1 ASESAAGLPAQRRAI
16 RLEARPDPPERHLH
30 AYQGRDRSGRQRP
43 SRCRQNVRDHRRCR
57 EGAAPACQRPADRV
71 AHGRLRPRPLRDG
84 AEVTNRDAPGKVL
97 VVDDDPEIVTFL
109 STLLELEGI
118 ESSVATSAA
127 AALEQLQQGRPDLVL
142 LDIAMPDRDGID
154 LCKELKSDP
163 RLAEVPVFVV
173 SARPGKDVVDRALAA
188 GAEEFIRKPF
198 ENAELISRIRVRLSA
213 ND

>member
-1 ASESAAGLPAQRRAI
+1 MNSS
-16 RLEARPDPPERHLH
+16 
-30 AYQGRDRSGRQRP
+30 
-43 SRCRQNVRDHRRCR
+43 
-57 EGAAPACQRPADRV
+57 
-71 AHGRLRPRPLRDG
+71 
-84 AEVTNRDAPGKVL
+84 APGKVL

-127 AALEQLQQGRPDLVL
+127 AALEQLQQARPDLVL

-163 RLAEVPVFVV
+163 RTAEVPVFVV
-173 SARPGKDVVDRALAA
+173 SARPGKDVVERALAA

-198 ENAELISRIRVRLSA
+198 ENAELISRIRVRLSSA
-213 ND
+213 PASP

>member
-1 ASESAAGLPAQRRAI
+1 M
-16 RLEARPDPPERHLH
+16 ER
-30 AYQGRDRSGRQRP
+30 DFP
-43 SRCRQNVRDHRRCR
+43 S
-57 EGAAPACQRPADRV
+57 
-71 AHGRLRPRPLRDG
+71 
-84 AEVTNRDAPGKVL
+84 KVL

-127 AALEQLQQGRPDLVL
+127 AALEQLEQGAPDLVL

-163 RLAEVPVFVV
+163 RTAEVPVFVV
-173 SARPGKDVVDRALAA
+173 SARPGKDVVERALAA

-198 ENAELISRIRVRLSA
+198 ENAELISRIRVRLSTPP
-213 ND
+213 

>member
-1 ASESAAGLPAQRRAI
+1 MSSCA
-16 RLEARPDPPERHLH
+16 
-30 AYQGRDRSGRQRP
+30 P
-43 SRCRQNVRDHRRCR
+43 S
-57 EGAAPACQRPADRV
+57 
-71 AHGRLRPRPLRDG
+71 
-84 AEVTNRDAPGKVL
+84 KVL

-127 AALEQLQQGRPDLVL
+127 AALEQVQQTRPDLVL

-163 RLAEVPVFVV
+163 RTAEVPVFVV
-173 SARPGKDVVDRALAA
+173 SARPGKDVVERALAA

-198 ENAELISRIRVRLSA
+198 ENAELISRIRVRLSSS
-213 ND
+213 

>member
-1 ASESAAGLPAQRRAI
+1 MSAAEERGLRR
-16 RLEARPDPPERHLH
+16 R
-30 AYQGRDRSGRQRP
+30 
-43 SRCRQNVRDHRRCR
+43 
-57 EGAAPACQRPADRV
+57 
-71 AHGRLRPRPLRDG
+71 
-84 AEVTNRDAPGKVL
+84 VL

-127 AALEQLQQGRPDLVL
+127 AALEQLQQGAPDLVL

-163 RLAEVPVFVV
+163 RTAEVPVFVV
-173 SARPGKDVVDRALAA
+173 SARPGKDVVERALAA

-198 ENAELISRIRVRLSA
+198 ENAELIERIRGRLSA
-213 ND
+213 

>member
-1 ASESAAGLPAQRRAI
+1 MLSRGLP
-16 RLEARPDPPERHLH
+16 
-30 AYQGRDRSGRQRP
+30 S
-43 SRCRQNVRDHRRCR
+43 
-57 EGAAPACQRPADRV
+57 
-71 AHGRLRPRPLRDG
+71 
-84 AEVTNRDAPGKVL
+84 KVL

-127 AALEQLQQGRPDLVL
+127 AALEQLEQGAPDLVL

-163 RLAEVPVFVV
+163 RTAEVPVFVV
-173 SARPGKDVVDRALAA
+173 SARPGKDVVERALAA

-198 ENAELISRIRVRLSA
+198 ENAELISRIRVRLSTP
-213 ND
+213 

>member
-1 ASESAAGLPAQRRAI
+1 M
-16 RLEARPDPPERHLH
+16 ER
-30 AYQGRDRSGRQRP
+30 DFP
-43 SRCRQNVRDHRRCR
+43 S
-57 EGAAPACQRPADRV
+57 
-71 AHGRLRPRPLRDG
+71 
-84 AEVTNRDAPGKVL
+84 KVL

-127 AALEQLQQGRPDLVL
+127 AALEQLEQGAPDLVL

-163 RLAEVPVFVV
+163 RTAEVPVFVV
-173 SARPGKDVVDRALAA
+173 SARPGKDVVERALAA

-198 ENAELISRIRVRLSA
+198 ENAELISRIRVRLSTP
-213 ND
+213 

>member
-1 ASESAAGLPAQRRAI
+1 VTSS
-16 RLEARPDPPERHLH
+16 DC
-30 AYQGRDRSGRQRP
+30 P
-43 SRCRQNVRDHRRCR
+43 S
-57 EGAAPACQRPADRV
+57 
-71 AHGRLRPRPLRDG
+71 
-84 AEVTNRDAPGKVL
+84 KVL

-127 AALEQLQQGRPDLVL
+127 AALEQLEQGAPDLVL

-163 RLAEVPVFVV
+163 RTAEVPVFVV
-173 SARPGKDVVDRALAA
+173 SARPGKDVVERALAA

-198 ENAELISRIRVRLSA
+198 ENAELISRIRVRLSTP
-213 ND
+213 

>member
-1 ASESAAGLPAQRRAI
+1 
-16 RLEARPDPPERHLH
+16 
-30 AYQGRDRSGRQRP
+30 
-43 SRCRQNVRDHRRCR
+43 
-57 EGAAPACQRPADRV
+57 
-71 AHGRLRPRPLRDG
+71 
-84 AEVTNRDAPGKVL
+84 VTNRGAPGKVL

>member
-1 ASESAAGLPAQRRAI
+1 MRREAA
-16 RLEARPDPPERHLH
+16 
-30 AYQGRDRSGRQRP
+30 
-43 SRCRQNVRDHRRCR
+43 
-57 EGAAPACQRPADRV
+57 
-71 AHGRLRPRPLRDG
+71 
-84 AEVTNRDAPGKVL
+84 GKVL

-127 AALEQLQQGRPDLVL
+127 AALEQLQQTRPDLVL

-163 RLAEVPVFVV
+163 RTAEVPVFVV
-173 SARPGKDVVDRALAA
+173 SARPGKDVVERALAA

-213 ND
+213 SPSP

>member
-1 ASESAAGLPAQRRAI
+1 MNPG
-16 RLEARPDPPERHLH
+16 PP
-30 AYQGRDRSGRQRP
+30 S
-43 SRCRQNVRDHRRCR
+43 
-57 EGAAPACQRPADRV
+57 
-71 AHGRLRPRPLRDG
+71 
-84 AEVTNRDAPGKVL
+84 KVL

-127 AALEQLQQGRPDLVL
+127 AALEQLQQGPPDLVL

-163 RLAEVPVFVV
+163 RTAEVPVFVV
-173 SARPGKDVVDRALAA
+173 SARPGKDVVERALAA

-198 ENAELISRIRVRLSA
+198 ENAELTSRIRVRLSTP
-213 ND
+213 

>member
-1 ASESAAGLPAQRRAI
+1 MNRGLP
-16 RLEARPDPPERHLH
+16 
-30 AYQGRDRSGRQRP
+30 S
-43 SRCRQNVRDHRRCR
+43 
-57 EGAAPACQRPADRV
+57 
-71 AHGRLRPRPLRDG
+71 
-84 AEVTNRDAPGKVL
+84 KVL

-127 AALEQLQQGRPDLVL
+127 AALEQLQQGPPDLVL

-163 RLAEVPVFVV
+163 RTAEVPVFVV
-173 SARPGKDVVDRALAA
+173 SARPGKDVVERALAA

-198 ENAELISRIRVRLSA
+198 ENAELISRIRIRLSSP
-213 ND
+213 

>member
-1 ASESAAGLPAQRRAI
+1 MNSGLP
-16 RLEARPDPPERHLH
+16 
-30 AYQGRDRSGRQRP
+30 S
-43 SRCRQNVRDHRRCR
+43 
-57 EGAAPACQRPADRV
+57 
-71 AHGRLRPRPLRDG
+71 
-84 AEVTNRDAPGKVL
+84 KVL

-127 AALEQLQQGRPDLVL
+127 AALEQLQQGPPDLVL

-163 RLAEVPVFVV
+163 RTAEVPVFVV
-173 SARPGKDVVDRALAA
+173 SARPGKDVVERALAA

-198 ENAELISRIRVRLSA
+198 ENAELISRIRGRLSTP
-213 ND
+213 

>member
-1 ASESAAGLPAQRRAI
+1 MNRGLP
-16 RLEARPDPPERHLH
+16 
-30 AYQGRDRSGRQRP
+30 S
-43 SRCRQNVRDHRRCR
+43 
-57 EGAAPACQRPADRV
+57 
-71 AHGRLRPRPLRDG
+71 
-84 AEVTNRDAPGKVL
+84 KVL

-127 AALEQLQQGRPDLVL
+127 AALEQLQQGAPDLVL

-163 RLAEVPVFVV
+163 RTAEVPVFVV
-173 SARPGKDVVDRALAA
+173 SARPGKDVVERALAA

-213 ND
+213 P

>member
-1 ASESAAGLPAQRRAI
+1 MRR
-16 RLEARPDPPERHLH
+16 E
-30 AYQGRDRSGRQRP
+30 
-43 SRCRQNVRDHRRCR
+43 
-57 EGAAPACQRPADRV
+57 
-71 AHGRLRPRPLRDG
+71 
-84 AEVTNRDAPGKVL
+84 APGKVL

-163 RLAEVPVFVV
+163 RLAAVPVFVV

-198 ENAELISRIRVRLSA
+198 ENAELISRIRGRLSA
-213 ND
+213 NG

>member
-1 ASESAAGLPAQRRAI
+1 MNRGLP
-16 RLEARPDPPERHLH
+16 
-30 AYQGRDRSGRQRP
+30 S
-43 SRCRQNVRDHRRCR
+43 
-57 EGAAPACQRPADRV
+57 
-71 AHGRLRPRPLRDG
+71 
-84 AEVTNRDAPGKVL
+84 KVL

-127 AALEQLQQGRPDLVL
+127 AALEQLQQGAPDLVL

-163 RLAEVPVFVV
+163 RTAEVPVFVV
-173 SARPGKDVVDRALAA
+173 SARPGKDVVERALAA

-198 ENAELISRIRVRLSA
+198 ENAELISRIRIRLSA
-213 ND
+213 P

>member
-1 ASESAAGLPAQRRAI
+1 
-16 RLEARPDPPERHLH
+16 
-30 AYQGRDRSGRQRP
+30 
-43 SRCRQNVRDHRRCR
+43 
-57 EGAAPACQRPADRV
+57 
-71 AHGRLRPRPLRDG
+71 
-84 AEVTNRDAPGKVL
+84 VTNRDAPGKVL

-127 AALEQLQQGRPDLVL
+127 AALEQLEQGRPDLVL

-198 ENAELISRIRVRLSA
+198 ENAELISRIRVRLLA
-213 ND
+213 NS

>member
-1 ASESAAGLPAQRRAI
+1 MNRGLP
-16 RLEARPDPPERHLH
+16 
-30 AYQGRDRSGRQRP
+30 S
-43 SRCRQNVRDHRRCR
+43 
-57 EGAAPACQRPADRV
+57 
-71 AHGRLRPRPLRDG
+71 
-84 AEVTNRDAPGKVL
+84 KVL

-127 AALEQLQQGRPDLVL
+127 AALEQLQQGAPDLVL

-163 RLAEVPVFVV
+163 RTAEVPVFVV
-173 SARPGKDVVDRALAA
+173 SARPGKDVVERALAA

-198 ENAELISRIRVRLSA
+198 ENAELISRIRVRLA
-213 ND
+213 NAPA